1 MSNSRKTSL
10 SRIRRASRILRWL
23 FLFVAIILV
32 PMRIAGWLTY
42 DQRLPIDTQVLLY
55 GLSSCV
61 DPVLLIYPVDLQQ
74 RWLAMAA
81 SALPTGFCI
90 ASLLSLARLFRLYE
104 EGQIFTARVVATI
117 RRLGFLII
125 GAQFADL
132 LFQVL
137 SSIVLTMH
145 NGVGHREV
153 SVGLGSNHL
162 EMLLIAAIVIFSSWV
177 MDEGRRLQAESDL
190 TI

>member
-1 MSNSRKTSL
+1 MSADR
-10 SRIRRASRILRWL
+10 RIRAVCARRQALHVEQPIVDLLRRFLHAS
-23 FLFVAIILV
+23 VAV
-32 PMRIAGWLTY
+32 
-42 DQRLPIDTQVLLY
+42 V
-55 GLSSCV
+55 V
-61 DPVLLIYPVDLQQ
+61 DPRPDRIRARPQVD
-74 RWLAMAA
+74 
-81 SALPTGFCI
+81 P